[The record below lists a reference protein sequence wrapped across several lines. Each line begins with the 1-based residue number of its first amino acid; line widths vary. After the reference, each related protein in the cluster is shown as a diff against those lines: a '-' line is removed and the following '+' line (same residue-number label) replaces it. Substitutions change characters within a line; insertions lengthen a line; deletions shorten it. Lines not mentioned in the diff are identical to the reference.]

1 MKTLTITSAAL
12 VALAAVAP
20 FTSVSADSSEAMCE
34 VRKDGNTK
42 QGKSG
47 PCTFSQRQG
56 YIDLDLRNGQT
67 YSLAPG
73 NQANHFKDQ
82 KGNKVVRTQAGGG
95 AQEYKWEGGMKVIV
109 RFDASVADDGGGA
122 MAGAPVAAAAEPTT
136 TTQRV
141 RFPAGGTG
149 TELTG
154 TLSPGSSTRY
164 VLQAKNGQNFYVRVA
179 PKGPD
184 IYYQIF
190 NPDGSFLL
198 DQMTSSKEYRGQLW
212 QTGDHVV
219 EVINRGSK
227 TTSYNVIFGL

>member
-1 MKTLTITSAAL
+1 MC
-12 VALAAVAP
+12 
-20 FTSVSADSSEAMCE
+20 SS
-34 VRKDGNTK
+34 DL
-42 QGKSG
+42 

-56 YIDLDLRNGQT
+56 YINLNLRNGDS
-67 YSLAPG
+67 YSLDPTDRQG
-73 NQANHFKDQ
+73 QYRDQ
-82 KGNKVVRTQAGGG
+82 KGNKVTRTITGNR
-95 AQEYKWEGGMKVIV
+95 EEFKWEGGKKVIV
-109 RFDASVADDGGGA
+109 RFDASAADDGGGA

-154 TLSPGSSTRY
+154 TLSPGSSIRY

>member
-1 MKTLTITSAAL
+1 MTKSALVPASLVVLAMCGMTSPAYADSAA
-12 VALAAVAP
+12 A
-20 FTSVSADSSEAMCE
+20 TCE
-34 VRKDGNTK
+34 VSNDGQTK

-56 YIDLDLRNGQT
+56 YIDIGLRNGDT
-67 YSLAPG
+67 YSLSPADKP
-73 NQANHFKDQ
+73 NHFRDQ
-82 KGNKVVRTQAGGG
+82 KGHNVVRTQAGG
-95 AQEYKWEGGMKVIV
+95 ATHVYQWDGGRKVTV
-109 RFDASVADDGGGA
+109 RFGESAADDGGGA
-122 MAGAPVAAAAEPTT
+122 MAGATAAPAGEPTT

-141 RFPAGGTG
+141 RFAAGTSGA
-149 TELTG
+149 ELKG

-164 VLQAKNGQNFYVRVA
+164 VLNARNGQDFYVRVA
-179 PKGPD
+179 PQGPD

-219 EVINRGSK
+219 EVINRGK
-227 TTSYNVIFGL
+227 QTTSYNVIFGL